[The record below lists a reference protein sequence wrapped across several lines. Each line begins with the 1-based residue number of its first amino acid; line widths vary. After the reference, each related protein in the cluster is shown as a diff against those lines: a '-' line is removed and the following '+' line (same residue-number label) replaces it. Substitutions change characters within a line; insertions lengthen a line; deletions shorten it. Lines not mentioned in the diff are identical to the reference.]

1 MSILA
6 ILITLMAALSIPI
19 TLMGPD
25 RHKII
30 DGIDILK
37 LIISILITFV
47 SLFTHNVIF
56 VINILVLIINID
68 YISVDFMYIDCIDRS
83 G

>member
-1 MSILA
+1 
-6 ILITLMAALSIPI
+6 
-19 TLMGPD
+19 MGPD

-30 DGIDILK
+30 DGIDIWK
-37 LIISILITFV
+37 LIVSILITFV
-47 SLFTHNVIF
+47 SLFTRNVIF

-68 YISVDFMYIDCIDRS
+68 YISVDLMYIDCIDRS